1 MAKQRRSGLVR
12 NVTTFDRYFT
22 DVLPAYQQWQ
32 WINDTW
38 KERTQLTPSTAL
50 AIVNTVSNLAL
61 AIAIGNGITIAWW
74 RKALQGA
81 TVTEL
86 HKSWAFSTSALE
98 LMTAGKS
105 FNLIALAAITAK
117 LALVDN
123 VLLQRAAGSEPGT
136 FSQNITNLTMPIM
149 STLPKA
155 YTGAYNT
162 DGSTGFISDDF
173 ANDIYRY
180 STSNNLIGFDDTLP
194 NYHTGCEGVC
204 ITTVQ
209 GFGFNISC
217 EPENV
222 GSSFEVNKTAAAAA
236 TFDSMSSTGSNL
248 NMDYASIFDTSSYS
262 LPANTE
268 LQNNDTTY
276 SFPYDTI
283 SLASSYSNI
292 YGNNVA
298 RGAPADT
305 CTAQVIN
312 RNCFLRP
319 AIINY
324 PVQITNVSTNSHAA
338 NGIKL
343 VMRSGYS
350 FATANL
356 AGSNGEVENGQIWG
370 IEVGQP
376 TDDTTNLASISAV
389 MDKLFVGSASLE
401 YNESTGYVP
410 NPGQGPLSAW
420 WVGWHNTG
428 RPSSSCVMEI
438 PDPTTWIV
446 QQLNSLMLRT
456 SISAAV
462 SSNAPATANLVG
474 MLSVDTL
481 IYKSHWAFMAAAQA
495 VMFLCVVCVLPT
507 YYGFWELGRKVTLG
521 PVEIASAF
529 QAPALQHPAV
539 AGGGEVD
546 MLLKEMGQRKVR
558 YGEVEGSG
566 KLGVDTQDAVK
577 RIDAGTVPA
586 VFRLGNLRPREE
598 AWRPV

>member
-1 MAKQRRSGLVR
+1 MR
-12 NVTTFDRYFT
+12 
-22 DVLPAYQQWQ
+22 
-32 WINDTW
+32 
-38 KERTQLTPSTAL
+38 
-50 AIVNTVSNLAL
+50 
-61 AIAIGNGITIAWW
+61 
-74 RKALQGA
+74 GA

-86 HKSWAFSTSALE
+86 HKSWAFSTSALDL
-98 LMTAGKS
+98 LMAGKS

-136 FSQNITNLTMPIM
+136 FAQNVTTLKMPIL
-149 STLPKA
+149 SQLPDA
-155 YTGAYNT
+155 YTGAYNA
-162 DGSTGFISDDF
+162 DGSTGFISDAF

-180 STSNNLIGFDDTLP
+180 STTNDLIEFNSTLP
-194 NYHTGCEGVC
+194 DYDTGCQGVC
-204 ITTVQ
+204 TTTVQ
-209 GFGFNISC
+209 GFGFNVSC
-217 EPENV
+217 EAENI
-222 GSSFEVNKTAAAAA
+222 GSSFDVNKTAAAAA
-236 TFDSMSSTGSNL
+236 TFDSISSTGSNL
-248 NMDYASIFDTSSYS
+248 NMDYASIFDASITS

-292 YGNNVA
+292 YGNGVA
-298 RGAPADT
+298 MGDPADT
-305 CTAQVIN
+305 CTAQIIN

-319 AIINY
+319 SIIDY

-343 VMRSGYS
+343 IMRPGYS
-350 FATANL
+350 YMTADI
-356 AGSNGEVENGQIWG
+356 AGSNGVLENGQIWG
-370 IEVGQP
+370 IEVSRP
-376 TDDTTNLASISAV
+376 VEDTTNLASISA
-389 MDKLFVGSASLE
+389 MMEKLFDGGASLE
-401 YNESTGYVP
+401 YTESTGYVP

-420 WVGWHNTG
+420 WVGWYNSN
-428 RPSSSCVMEI
+428 RPTSSCVMTI

-462 SSNAPATANLVG
+462 STNAPVTENISG
-474 MLSVDTL
+474 TLSIDTL
-481 IYKSHWAFMAAAQA
+481 IYRSHWSFMAAAQ
-495 VMFLCVVCVLPT
+495 VIMFLCVICVLPT

-566 KLGVDTQDAVK
+566 RLGVDAQDTVR
-577 RIDAGTVPA
+577 RIDAGMSPA
-586 VFRLGNLRPREE
+586 AFRLGNVRSKEGDN
-598 AWRPV
+598 WRQL